1 MKLNSICKYALA
13 VVLFALAAFV
23 NGCHGVNW

>member
-1 MKLNSICKYALA
+1 MKIHSIYKYVLI
-13 VVLFALAAFV
+13 VVFFALAAFV